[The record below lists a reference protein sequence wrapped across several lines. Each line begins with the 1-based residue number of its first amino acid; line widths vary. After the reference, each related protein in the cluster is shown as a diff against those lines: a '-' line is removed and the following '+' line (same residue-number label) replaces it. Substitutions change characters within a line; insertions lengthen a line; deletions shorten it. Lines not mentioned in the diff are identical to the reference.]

1 MPMAYATPIFIV
13 AADRWP
19 KASAIPATPI
29 PKSWMRGACRP
40 CCRWPMPDREGT
52 VAAPFLPYGRQEIGD
67 ADVKAVVE
75 ALVSGWLTT
84 GPRVSEFEQAFA
96 AKQIGR

>member
-1 MPMAYATPIFIV
+1 MPRERPICI
-13 AADRWP
+13 AAPSRWR
-19 KASAIPATPI
+19 KALIIPAIPTRNG
-29 PKSWMRGACRP
+29 WMCGGFRP
-40 CCRWPMPDREGT
+40 CLPWPMPDREA
-52 VAAPFLPYGRQEIGD
+52 VASIPFLPYGRQEIGD

-96 AKQIGR
+96 QHCGARQ